1 MPPMPSANLHR
12 AAREALLTPDPD
24 AKIALTRQL
33 EADWRAGRLAAE
45 PVEIEAIPV
54 PGRPARPE
62 LVNPGRLPRRKP
74 HTPEGHAALI
84 HAICHIEFNAIN
96 LALDAVYRFPGL
108 PADFY
113 SDWLRV
119 AREEGEHFGL
129 LREHLGSLG
138 YAYGDFPA
146 HNGLW
151 EAAVETD
158 HDPLIRMALVPRV
171 LEARGLDVTPGIM
184 AKLEAIGDVRAVEI
198 LTVIQRDEVGHVAI
212 GTRWFRHLCEQRNLE
227 PETTFQSLLSASR
240 QGRIRGPLDR
250 DARRRAGFTEA
261 ELDYLEGT
269 G

>member
-1 MPPMPSANLHR
+1 MSHANLHLQAR
-12 AAREALLTPDPD
+12 AALLEVDPD
-24 AKIALTRQL
+24 AKITAVRRL
-33 EADWRAGRLAAE
+33 EADWHAGQVVAE
-45 PVEIEAIPV
+45 PVTVEPVPV
-54 PGRPARPE
+54 PGRPVRPE
-62 LVNPGRLPRRKP
+62 LVAPRELPRRRP
-74 HTPEGHAALI
+74 NTAEGHGALI

-108 PADFY
+108 PDDFY
-113 SDWLRV
+113 TDWLQV

-129 LREHLGSLG
+129 LRDHLRTLG
-138 YAYGDFPA
+138 RDYGDFPA

-158 HDPLIRMALVPRV
+158 QDPLIRMALVPRV

-184 AKLEAIGDVRAVEI
+184 AKLEGIEDREAVAILRI
-198 LTVIQRDEVGHVAI
+198 IQRDEVGHVAI
-212 GTRWFRHLCEQRNLE
+212 GTRWFRFLCAQRNLE
-227 PETTFQSLLSASR
+227 PESTFQSLLSASR